1 MPGSAEA
8 TQKAIIFIQNLMN
21 CQLKF
26 WGQHTTKLLL
36 EQNHQLQFQSLFI
49 YVSKIEWVEL

>member
-1 MPGSAEA
+1 MPGSAKA

-36 EQNHQLQFQSLFI
+36 EQNHQLQFQAFEKFI
-49 YVSKIEWVEL
+49 CLCF

>member
-1 MPGSAEA
+1 MPGSASKA

-21 CQLKF
+21 CQLEF
-26 WGQHTTKLLL
+26 WGQYCYDKTTNYNFRHSK
-36 EQNHQLQFQSLFI
+36 SLFV